1 MIKCIVKLLITIN
14 HIWNTTEEKKTWKV
28 FLFGGRPNR
37 YSRYTGLQNGQHMY
51 MSLDVS
57 ARIFHKKV
65 SKGFNS
71 KKIDFFID
79 FSNKSERERNELLI
93 ERNIFKACVRYFL
106 SDFYFS
112 SNDNPLKTMKNAFSF
127 I

>member
-1 MIKCIVKLLITIN
+1 
-14 HIWNTTEEKKTWKV
+14 
-28 FLFGGRPNR
+28 
-37 YSRYTGLQNGQHMY
+37 MY

-71 KKIDFFID
+71 KKID

-112 SNDNPLKTMKNAFSF
+112 SNDNPLKTMKNVFSF

>member
-1 MIKCIVKLLITIN
+1 MFLL
-14 HIWNTTEEKKTWKV
+14 
-28 FLFGGRPNR
+28 GGGGGGEGGSAR

-71 KKIDFFID
+71 KKIDI
-79 FSNKSERERNELLI
+79 L
-93 ERNIFKACVRYFL
+93 
-106 SDFYFS
+106 
-112 SNDNPLKTMKNAFSF
+112 
-127 I
+127 